1 LQLHVQAVHCS
12 AVCFSYFILTLF
24 FDFFSLSEFE
34 LEWPIEPKHMDEESR
49 FFFEKTVQAMFHDEC
64 VEVGSCTTSFDDM
77 IEADRHGFSSRI
89 MSDDDDN
96 NAVDNAANASNAK
109 RPQILLVVRATNEE
123 AEERASR

>member
-1 LQLHVQAVHCS
+1 LQLHVQGGALFC
-12 AVCFSYFILTLF
+12 CLFFILTLF